1 MHWYEYIARKE
12 NKKLL
17 WKRLFKLVN
26 NAVFRK
32 IMRNVRKDRDIKLVT
47 TEARRNYLV
56 SKPNCHTTKNFW
68 GNLLAVK
75 AKRIQKLML
84 HGYIK
89 MLYYI
94 KTEDNY
100 ADIAKDVE
108 IRFDTSK

>member
-1 MHWYEYIARKE
+1 
-12 NKKLL
+12 
-17 WKRLFKLVN
+17 
-26 NAVFRK
+26 
-32 IMRNVRKDRDIKLVT
+32 
-47 TEARRNYLV
+47 
-56 SKPNCHTTKNFW
+56 
-68 GNLLAVK
+68 
-75 AKRIQKLML
+75 ML